1 MQALKVFACAVF
13 LTTLSGCEGQIIGP
27 PPPPIPPIP
36 PPPARASWLSYK
48 YPTPCVD
55 CPELRD
61 KVEEQAYYC
70 SIGVTGGSDANGID
84 PANCAMNQRPL
95 LTLNAWKLANGFP
108 TGATPEAHAVYGN
121 LGDLRIG
128 RDMNCVKS
136 TTGNTAG
143 NIACYVTNYGPA
155 PFLGDPDNPSDPNN
169 KVNIDWLGVDNN
181 FPGLPGAVEDAIRHN
196 APFATVAMVYN
207 QAAATSQSPNAVT
220 FYVFGG
226 DDNLFF
232 SPGLDG
238 EGFKTNPRMC
248 MACHGGKYNS
258 TTHSV
263 TDAQFLPFD
272 VYYFQYSMQAGYTID
287 DQQEGFRK
295 LNALVNQTNPEPEIA
310 AFIDGL
316 YHSAVDT
323 PRTVVADDSYVPD
336 DWQGQETLYNSV
348 YRPYCRMCH
357 MASRDRSFLKY
368 ADFLRFAPQIEEK
381 VCHST
386 DMPNAQVPFVRF
398 WQDKIA
404 QERLRQFLTD
414 AGRTA
419 LYSCKE

>member
-1 MQALKVFACAVF
+1 MDRTLLRNGAMQALKVVACAVF

-61 KVEEQAYYC
+61 QVEEQAYYC

-84 PANCAMNQRPL
+84 PANCAMNQRPT

-108 TGATPEAHAVYGN
+108 TGATPEAHAAYGN

-136 TTGNTAG
+136 ANG

-155 PFLGDPDNPSDPNN
+155 PFLGPPDN
-169 KVNIDWLGVDNN
+169 KVNPDWLGANN
-181 FPGLPGAVEDAIRHN
+181 DFPALPGAVEDAINHN
-196 APFATVAMVYN
+196 GPFATVAMVYN
-207 QAAATSQSPNAVT
+207 NAAATSQSPNAVT

-238 EGFKTNPRMC
+238 EGFKSNPRMC
-248 MACHGGKYNS
+248 MACHGGTYS
-258 TTHSV
+258 AATHSA
-263 TDAQFLPFD
+263 TGAQFLPFD
-272 VYYFQYSMQAGYTID
+272 VYYFLYKPGHELQ
-287 DQQEGFRK
+287 DQQEGFRQLNK
-295 LNALVNQTNPEPEIA
+295 LVRDTKPEPEIA
-310 AFIDGL
+310 DFIDKIYNG
-316 YHSAVDT
+316 AVET
-323 PRTVVADDSYVPD
+323 PGTVVADDSYVPQ
-336 DWQGQETLYNSV
+336 DWLGQETLYNSV

-357 MASRDRSFLKY
+357 MASHDRSFLKY
-368 ADFLRFAPQIEEK
+368 ADFLRFALQIEEK

-404 QERLRQFLTD
+404 QEQLRKFLTE
-414 AGRTA
+414 AGRTD
-419 LYSCKE
+419 LYSCK